1 MEASELAAWLD
12 RLTFSDRTEAQVT
25 RLVVGAVSEWGRSK
39 GWRVYPRAASVVPLP
54 PPYEQRHSVV
64 DVGFARADGPP
75 VVVEVDH
82 ADRRRT
88 LDKLAAEATAGRLA
102 LWVRWGTGRFAT
114 PPDGV
119 HLVPLRATPRTP
131 LGGGG
136 RLWSRAPE
144 AERPAPEH
152 SDAPPAAWTATALD
166 QRPDRPAVAQ
176 RPDRPAPAHSDAPAG
191 AWTEAILDPEPEVD
205 LEPAADPEPEV
216 GLEPSADSEP
226 AVEAEPV
233 GESAPAGDVEPAGD
247 ADVDLVLRAYAA
259 FAAGDIA
266 GAVRD
271 LHPDVEWIE
280 PDEFPNGGRHVGP
293 AAVARYLQASHDDWL
308 ELHSEP
314 AATRRG
320 DRIVVVHRV
329 HGVVQDLSIRDVTV
343 ADVFTVVDGRVVHMQ
358 AYADPAAAAPQVP

>member
-1 MEASELAAWLD
+1 MEASALAAHLD

-25 RLVVGAVSEWGRSK
+25 RLVVAAVEEWGRSR

-64 DVGFARADGPP
+64 DVGFARTDGSP

-88 LDKLAAEATAGRLA
+88 LDKLAAEAAAGRTA

-119 HLVPLRATPRTP
+119 HLVPLRATHRTP
-131 LGGGG
+131 LGGGE

-144 AERPAPEH
+144 A
-152 SDAPPAAWTATALD
+152 
-166 QRPDRPAVAQ
+166 
-176 RPDRPAPAHSDAPAG
+176 DRPAPAHSAAPAA
-191 AWTEAILDPEPEVD
+191 AWSTTALVPGSGQRSDQRSDRRSDQGPGRPAPAHSAAPSGTWMEEALDAEPELPAV
-205 LEPAADPEPEV
+205 LHAEPELPAVVRAEPA
-216 GLEPSADSEP
+216 P
-226 AVEAEPV
+226 AA
-233 GESAPAGDVEPAGD
+233 AADVE
-247 ADVDLVLRAYAA
+247 LVLRAYAA
-259 FAAGDIA
+259 FVAGDIA

-293 AAVARYLQASHDDWL
+293 AAVARYLQASYDDWL

-314 AATRRG
+314 TATRRG
-320 DRIVVVHRV
+320 GRVVVVHRV

-343 ADVFTVVDGRVVHMQ
+343 ADVFTVRDGRIVHMQ
-358 AYADPAAAAPQVP
+358 AYADPSAVPG